1 MLRALWTA
9 ATGMTA
15 QQENIDVIANNIAN
29 VNTTGYKKMRPAF
42 QDLVYQTVEQPG
54 VPTSDTTQNPT
65 GKQIGLGTRIA
76 GTYGIFTQGNLIKTD
91 RQLDIAIEGDG
102 FFKILLPDGTE
113 AYTRDGNFKLDKDGR
128 IVTAMGYPLSPQ
140 ITIPPNAIQISISP
154 DGKVVAIMDDNTTTE
169 LGRITLVK
177 FINPAGLKRI
187 GDNLYI
193 KTDASGDPIEA
204 NPGTQGLGIL
214 RQGFLEASNVD
225 IVEEMIN
232 LITAQ
237 RAYEFNAKAIRAG
250 DEMLRTASNLRP

>member
-15 QQENIDVIANNIAN
+15 QQENIDVISNNIAN
-29 VNTTGYKKMRPAF
+29 VNTTGYKKMRASF
-42 QDLVYQTVEQPG
+42 QDLLYQTVEQPG

-91 RQLDIAIEGDG
+91 RQLDVAIEGDG
-102 FFKILLPDGTE
+102 FFKVILPDGTE

-128 IVTAMGYPLSPQ
+128 IVTSDGYPLSPQ
-140 ITIPPNAIQISISP
+140 ITIPSNAIQISISP
-154 DGKVVAIMDDNTTTE
+154 DGQVVAILDDHTTTE

-177 FINPAGLKRI
+177 FINPAGLQRI
-187 GDNLYI
+187 GNNLYI

-204 NPGTQGLGIL
+204 NPGTQGLGVL
-214 RQGFLEASNVD
+214 KQGFLEASNVN

-237 RAYEFNAKAIRAG
+237 RAYEFNAKAIKAG
-250 DEMLRTASNLRP
+250 DEMLKTAANLRP

>member
-1 MLRALWTA
+1 MLRVLWTA

-15 QQENIDVIANNIAN
+15 QQENIDVISNNIAN
-29 VNTTGYKKMRPAF
+29 VNTTAYKKMRASF
-42 QDLVYQTVEQPG
+42 QDLLYQVVEQPG

-91 RQLDIAIEGDG
+91 RQLDVAIEGDG
-102 FFKILLPDGTE
+102 FFKVLLPDGTE
-113 AYTRDGNFKLDKDGR
+113 AYTRDGNFKLDRDGR
-128 IVTAMGYPLSPQ
+128 IVTSDGYPLSPQ
-140 ITIPPNAIQISISP
+140 ITIPSNAVQISISP
-154 DGKVVAIMDDNTTTE
+154 DGKVVAILDDNTTTE
-169 LGRITLVK
+169 LGRITLTK

-187 GDNLYI
+187 GNNLYL

-204 NPGTQGLGIL
+204 NPGSEGLGLL
-214 RQGFLEASNVD
+214 RQGFLESSNVD

-237 RAYEFNAKAIRAG
+237 RAYEFNAKAIKAG
-250 DEMLRTASNLRP
+250 DEMLKTVANLRP

>member
-1 MLRALWTA
+1 
-9 ATGMTA
+9 MTA
-15 QQENIDVIANNIAN
+15 QQENIDVISNNIAN
-29 VNTTGYKKMRPAF
+29 VNTTGYKKMRASF
-42 QDLVYQTVEQPG
+42 QDLIYQTVEQPG
-54 VPTSDTTQNPT
+54 VPTSDTSQNPT

-102 FFKILLPDGTE
+102 FFKIVLPDGTE

-128 IVTAMGYPLSPQ
+128 IVTGMGYPLSPQ
-140 ITIPPNAIQISISP
+140 ITIPPNAVQISISP

-187 GDNLYI
+187 GNNLYV

-250 DEMLRTASNLRP
+250 DEMLGTVANLRS

>member
-1 MLRALWTA
+1 MRAS
-9 ATGMTA
+9 
-15 QQENIDVIANNIAN
+15 
-29 VNTTGYKKMRPAF
+29 F
-42 QDLVYQTVEQPG
+42 QDLIYQTVEQPG
-54 VPTSDTTQNPT
+54 VPTSDTSQNPT

-102 FFKILLPDGTE
+102 FFKIVLPDGTE

-128 IVTAMGYPLSPQ
+128 IVTGMGYPLSPQ
-140 ITIPPNAIQISISP
+140 ITIPPNAVQISISP

-187 GDNLYI
+187 GNNLYV

-250 DEMLRTASNLRP
+250 DEMLGTVANLRS

>member
-15 QQENIDVIANNIAN
+15 QQENIDIISNNIAN

-54 VPTSDTTQNPT
+54 VPTSDTTQNPS
-65 GKQIGLGTRIA
+65 GKQVGLGTRIA
-76 GTYGIFTQGNLIKTD
+76 GTYGIFSQGNLIKTD
-91 RQLDIAIEGDG
+91 RQLDIAIDGDG

-154 DGKVVAIMDDNTTTE
+154 DGIVVAILDDNTTTE

-177 FINPAGLKRI
+177 FINSAGLKRI

-250 DEMLRTASNLRP
+250 DEMLKTAANLRP

>member
-15 QQENIDVIANNIAN
+15 QQENIDVISNNIAN
-29 VNTTGYKKMRPAF
+29 VNTTGYKKMRASF
-42 QDLVYQTVEQPG
+42 QDLIYQTVEQPG
-54 VPTSDTTQNPT
+54 VPTSDTSQNPT

-76 GTYGIFTQGNLIKTD
+76 GTYGIFTQGNMIKTD

-102 FFKILLPDGTE
+102 FFKIVLPDGTE

-128 IVTAMGYPLSPQ
+128 IVTGMGYPLSPQ
-140 ITIPPNAIQISISP
+140 ITIPPNAVQISISP

-187 GDNLYI
+187 GNNLYV

-250 DEMLRTASNLRP
+250 DEMLGTVANLRS

>member
-15 QQENIDVIANNIAN
+15 QQENIDVISNNIAN
-29 VNTTGYKKMRPAF
+29 VNTTGYKKMRASF
-42 QDLVYQTVEQPG
+42 QDLIYQTVEQPG
-54 VPTSDTTQNPT
+54 VPTSDTSQNPT
-65 GKQIGLGTRIA
+65 GKQIGLGTRVA

-102 FFKILLPDGTE
+102 FFKIVLPDGTE

-128 IVTAMGYPLSPQ
+128 IVTGMGYPLSPQ
-140 ITIPPNAIQISISP
+140 ITIPPNAVQISISP

-187 GDNLYI
+187 GNNLYV

-250 DEMLRTASNLRP
+250 DEMLGTVANLRS

>member
-15 QQENIDVIANNIAN
+15 QQENIDVISNNIAN
-29 VNTTGYKKMRPAF
+29 VNTTGYKKMRASF
-42 QDLVYQTVEQPG
+42 QDLIYQTVEQPG
-54 VPTSDTTQNPT
+54 VPTSDTSQNPT
-65 GKQIGLGTRIA
+65 GKQIGLGTRVA

-102 FFKILLPDGTE
+102 FFKIVLPDGTE

-128 IVTAMGYPLSPQ
+128 IVTGTGYPLSPQ
-140 ITIPPNAIQISISP
+140 ITIPPNAVQISISP

-187 GDNLYI
+187 GNNLYV

-250 DEMLRTASNLRP
+250 DEMLGTVANLRS